1 MPETPSFT
9 FGIEEEY
16 HLVDRES
23 RELANAP
30 EDLVAA
36 CRDAL
41 GERVAKEFLKSQIEI
56 GTKPHTRVA
65 DAHDELAE
73 LRTRISELAQPYGL
87 AISASSTQPLSRR
100 QETSQQDGERYD
112 ALADDLAGVGRR
124 LVVCGMHVHLGI
136 EDKSLRI
143 DLMNQARYFVP
154 HLLTLTTSSPFWEQ
168 EDTGLKSFRSVIMDG
183 LPRTGLPNHFESWAA
198 YERTIAVM
206 IDCGVIEDA
215 SKIWWDLRPSTKYPT
230 LEMRA
235 MDVCTK
241 LDDAITVA
249 ALYVCLAR
257 MLYRLRE
264 QNLSWRT
271 YPAFLI
277 NENRWRAQRY
287 GVEGSLFDFG
297 RGALVPYVDLVD
309 EILTL
314 IAEDAEA
321 LGCRDEV
328 ERARRIV
335 ADGTSADRQVR
346 AYKTRRAEGG
356 DHRASLEA
364 AADCALVETLSF

>member
-65 DAHDELAE
+65 DAHEELAE
-73 LRTRISELAQPYGL
+73 LRTRISELAKPYGL

-154 HLLTLTTSSPFWEQ
+154 
-168 EDTGLKSFRSVIMDG
+168 
-183 LPRTGLPNHFESWAA
+183 
-198 YERTIAVM
+198 
-206 IDCGVIEDA
+206 
-215 SKIWWDLRPSTKYPT
+215 
-230 LEMRA
+230 
-235 MDVCTK
+235 
-241 LDDAITVA
+241 
-249 ALYVCLAR
+249 
-257 MLYRLRE
+257 
-264 QNLSWRT
+264 
-271 YPAFLI
+271 
-277 NENRWRAQRY
+277 
-287 GVEGSLFDFG
+287 
-297 RGALVPYVDLVD
+297 
-309 EILTL
+309 
-314 IAEDAEA
+314 
-321 LGCRDEV
+321 
-328 ERARRIV
+328 
-335 ADGTSADRQVR
+335 
-346 AYKTRRAEGG
+346 
-356 DHRASLEA
+356 
-364 AADCALVETLSF
+364 